1 MTTANRR
8 TTYIIKIAMVAVFA
22 AMSFVCTAF
31 LPIPIAG
38 GQGYLNFSDTF
49 IFILAS
55 FISPLV
61 GGLVGALS
69 GSLSDIYAGYV
80 SFAIWT
86 AGIKFIEGIVAGY
99 LFILLRK
106 TLLNKGKARYLSLS
120 SFYIGGLL
128 MAFLYVIP
136 DLVMADASV
145 AIFDLPFNILQGV
158 VNATIATVAFIFL
171 SKISMFES
179 VKL

>member
-1 MTTANRR
+1 MTTTNRR
-8 TTYIIKIAMVAVFA
+8 TIYIIKIAMVAIFA

-49 IFILAS
+49 ILILAS
-55 FISPLV
+55 LVSPLV

-69 GSLSDIYAGYV
+69 GALSDIYAGYG

-99 LFILLRK
+99 LFILMRK
-106 TLLNKGKARYLSLS
+106 ALLNKGKLKYLSLS
-120 SFYIGGLL
+120 SFFIGGIL
-128 MAFLYVIP
+128 MALLYVIP
-136 DLVMADASV
+136 DLVMYGSSV
-145 AIFDLPFNILQGV
+145 ALFDLPFNILQGV
-158 VNATIATVAFIFL
+158 VNATIASVAFIFL
-171 SKISMFES
+171 CKIPTFEN